1 MVTQVIDKSSF
12 KQYSW
17 SSGKAVEMYIS
28 PPGTKLEER
37 NFDFRISSAVC
48 PEISEFSDFSGYKR
62 IFGVLD
68 NRVILQING
77 NEKIVDKYDL
87 IQFDGSDKVIS
98 KGKCIDFNVMLSEGF
113 DAICTKHFCKAGEE
127 KNFSF
132 LGGHMFIFAV
142 EGRLTV
148 NGKNLSEWGLAA
160 ITGDKEEICNAK
172 IISNENTAY
181 ITVQI
186 YTTKGY
192 GNIENRSKKY

>member
-28 PPGTKLEER
+28 PPGTKLEAR

-62 IFGVLD
+62 IFSVLD
-68 NRVILQING
+68 KQVILKING
-77 NEKIVDKYDL
+77 KEKVVDKYDF
-87 IQFDGSDKVIS
+87 IRFDGSDKVIS

-113 DAICTKHFCKAGEE
+113 ETVCTKHFCEAGKE
-127 KNFSF
+127 KKISF
-132 LGGHMFIFAV
+132 LGGHMFIFAA
-142 EGRLTV
+142 EGKLTV
-148 NGKNLSEWGLAA
+148 NGKTLSEWGLAV
-160 ITGDKEEICNAK
+160 INGGKGEICNAK
-172 IISNENTAY
+172 IVSIESSVY

-186 YTTKGY
+186 YSKKGY
-192 GNIENRSKKY
+192 GNIESRSKKY